1 MKISTK
7 GKYAVQLMV
16 DITLYNAG
24 NCIALKDVSRRQNIS
39 VKYLEQVVGALTSS
53 GFLKGARGPQGGY
66 KLMPGMERSTVGDV
80 LRAVEGSLYP
90 VPESEG
96 AGASDGSDG
105 QRAVRAMWDGLYR
118 VVTEY
123 LDSITLEDLARES
136 IDGEQDDY
144 SI

>member
-1 MKISTK
+1 
-7 GKYAVQLMV
+7 
-16 DITLYNAG
+16 
-24 NCIALKDVSRRQNIS
+24 
-39 VKYLEQVVGALTSS
+39 
-53 GFLKGARGPQGGY
+53 
-66 KLMPGMERSTVGDV
+66 MPGMERSTVGYV

-90 VPESEG
+90 VTAPDEMGTQESNN
-96 AGASDGSDG
+96 G
-105 QRAVRAMWDGLYR
+105 QQAVRAMWDGLYH

>member
-16 DITLYNAG
+16 DITLHNAG
-24 NCIALKDVSRRQNIS
+24 SCIALKDVSRRQNIS
-39 VKYLEQVVGALTSS
+39 VKYLEQVVGALTSG

-80 LRAVEGSLYP
+80 LRAVEGNLYP
-90 VPESEG
+90 VAAPDEMGAQEG
-96 AGASDGSDG
+96 NDG
-105 QRAVRAMWDGLYR
+105 QQAVQAMWDGLYR